1 MMGDGIARDIQFAVR
16 ALRRSL
22 SFTLTAVLMLALG
35 IGVNAMVFTVTSTV
49 LYNGFPLV
57 KDNDRIAYITTG
69 VGCCLSYPDFLD
81 WRAQSTS
88 FAGMEMVHGL
98 DRAVRDEDDFL
109 QRRTVTEVTAGTFRL
124 AGRQPILGRDFLPSD
139 EAPGAAPVAIL
150 RYEFW
155 QRQYGGRADVVG
167 RTIRIDSV
175 PTTIVGVMPRGF
187 AFPQNEVL
195 WIPMVPSPALSDRG
209 DRNNGWFAFGR
220 LAEGATMESARA
232 EMEAIGRRLGDAYP
246 QTNQGRNLIP
256 QLYNFREFFI
266 GRNATL
272 IYQAMLGAVS
282 FVLLIA
288 CANLANLLLARAL
301 GRSREISVR
310 IALGAGRWRIVRQ
323 LLVESAL
330 LSAAG
335 GLCGWWLATFGLRI
349 YTLWASGPSV
359 SDAIINTWF
368 DGMLDYTM
376 DFRVF
381 VYLVSISIASGILFG
396 LAPATRLGRLDVNSA
411 LQDATRGSTGG
422 KRSRHLSGLLVVGEV
437 ALAVVLL
444 AGAGGMVRSFLKIY
458 LADLGVQAD
467 NLLVTRVTLPSSRYA
482 DAESRVAFFESLRAR
497 IESMPGVESVALGNT
512 IPTDRLRRIA
522 YEVDGAPSAGAVV
535 DDQQRPTVSTF
546 VAGPSYFATVGARLI
561 AGRAFTTFDGD
572 SAPPVVVVNE
582 RFAAGTWPGESAVGK
597 RLRLMAGAS
606 SEWMTV
612 VGVVGNIAQNDR
624 TRQTLAPVVYVPFQ
638 QSPGASMAVF
648 ARTRVPPSTLVT
660 DVRREIAAMDVDLI
674 PSQPQSLTEIL
685 AESYQYRGISGAMFL
700 LCAVIALLLASIGL
714 YAVIM
719 YSVTQRTQ
727 EIGLRLAIGA
737 TAGDIRWLVFRQ
749 AGATVG
755 IGLAIGVVVSLFVNR
770 LLVSSL
776 VQVSPA
782 DPGTYGVV
790 CAVLMLSM
798 ALGCWLPARR
808 AMRLDPVVAL
818 QQQ

>member
-1 MMGDGIARDIQFAVR
+1 MADGIAQDIQFAVR
-16 ALRRSL
+16 ALRRTPA
-22 SFTLTAVLMLALG
+22 FTLTAVLMLALG
-35 IGVNAMVFTVTSTV
+35 IGVNAMVFTVTSAV
-49 LYNGFPLV
+49 LFNGFPIV
-57 KDNDRIAYITTG
+57 KDNDRIVYITSG

-81 WRAQSTS
+81 WRAQATS

-98 DRAVRDEDDFL
+98 DRAVRDENDFL

-124 AGRQPILGRDFLPSD
+124 AGQPPILGRDFLPSD
-139 EAPGAAPVAIL
+139 EAAGAAPVAIL
-150 RYEFW
+150 RYDFW
-155 QRQYGGRADVVG
+155 QRQYGGRADVIG

-195 WIPMVPSPALSDRG
+195 WIPMVPSPALTDRG
-209 DRNNGWFAFGR
+209 DRNNGWFAFAR
-220 LAEGATMESARA
+220 LTDGATMESARA

-310 IALGAGRWRIVRQ
+310 LALGAGRWRIVRQ
-323 LLVESAL
+323 LMVESTL
-330 LSAAG
+330 LSTAG
-335 GLCGWWLATFGLRI
+335 GLCGWWLAQVGLRI

-359 SDAIINTWF
+359 SDAIISTWF

-376 DFRVF
+376 DYRVF
-381 VYLVSISIASGILFG
+381 MYLVSISIASGILFG
-396 LAPATRLGRLDVNSA
+396 LAPAARLGRLDVNSA
-411 LQDATRGSTGG
+411 LKDATRGSTGG
-422 KRSRHLSGLLVVGEV
+422 KRGKQLSGLLVIGEV

-444 AGAGGMVRSFLKIY
+444 AGAGVMVRSFLKIY
-458 LADLGVQAD
+458 LADLGVQAE
-467 NLLVTRVTLPSSRYA
+467 NLLVTRITLPPSHYP
-482 DAESRVAFFESLRAR
+482 DAKSQLAFFESLSAR
-497 IESMPGVESVALGNT
+497 IESMPGVASVALGNT
-512 IPTDRLRRIA
+512 IPTDRLRRVA
-522 YEVDGAPSAGAVV
+522 YEVAGAPSAGAALN
-535 DDQQRPTVSTF
+535 DQQRPTVSTF
-546 VAGPSYFATVGARLI
+546 VAGSSYFATVGARLI
-561 AGRAFTTFDGD
+561 AGREFTTFDGA

-582 RFAAGTWPGESAVGK
+582 RFATSTWPGASAVGQ
-597 RLRLMAGAS
+597 RLRLAGTSDWA
-606 SEWMTV
+606 TV

-624 TRQTLAPVVYVPFQ
+624 MRQTLDPVVYVPFQ
-638 QSPGASMAVF
+638 QSPGGSMAVF

-719 YSVTQRTQ
+719 HSVTQRTQ
-727 EIGLRLAIGA
+727 EIGLRIAIGA
-737 TAGDIRWLVFRQ
+737 TAGDIRWLVFRE
-749 AGATVG
+749 GVLTVG
-755 IGLAIGVVVSLFVNR
+755 LGLAIGVAVSLVVNR

-782 DPGTYGVV
+782 DPGTYAVV